1 MATNTY
7 WNDSRLSS
15 QRPMAR
21 SLSASQPKLPVIGEG
36 IGGRSLTGQRA
47 LTVPSW
53 VVFCMIILATFAV
66 CATVTMRT
74 HAEKLTAEQVFEKMS
89 TDVGRIR
96 ADNASLQREVER
108 MRLDDPRAVETA
120 ARTRMNMVRANEIVI
135 PLE

>member
-1 MATNTY
+1 MATNFT
-7 WNDSRLSS
+7 WTDSRLSS
-15 QRPMAR
+15 QRPSAR
-21 SLSASQPKLPVIGEG
+21 TLAAPHPTFPSLGEG
-36 IGGRSLTGQRA
+36 VGGRVLGGRRA

-74 HAEKLTAEQVFEKMS
+74 HAERLTAEQRFTQVS
-89 TDVGRIR
+89 TDVEKIK
-96 ADNASLQREVER
+96 ADNASLQTQVER
-108 MRLDDPRAVETA
+108 LRRDPQAVETA